1 MMAGRRVRGALT
13 FQPLAP
19 CPPRKMQNYK
29 TVTSLAEK
37 LKTLNLKLKN
47 ISLWEWIKL

>member
-1 MMAGRRVRGALT
+1 MMAGRREQRAGS
-13 FQPLAP
+13 FQPCAP
-19 CPPRKMQNYK
+19 SPTRKMQNYK